1 MNKYFLGLLLLVA
14 VASIW
19 TISSFVVQ
27 EILSTNA
34 VPFFLTYFANSLF
47 MLQLPVVLCYR
58 YYHRIPPYNTN
69 EGPSDYTPLDHVLT
83 VKPRAPCK
91 DYIKGLYH
99 GPTLRAAFIVMPLW
113 FMANGLYNISLGMT
127 SVTSNTVISATSG
140 MFTFAIAVRAGQE
153 QFSWWKIAGVVCS
166 IGGTVLTAVADTS
179 PPSTTHRN
187 VSSPSSSS
195 NSMPNTLLGD
205 IVCLFA
211 AVFYGLYTTAI
222 HRFLPSI
229 QFTNLFFGYLG
240 VIGCVVCA
248 PIVLV
253 LCATKVENLA
263 SISASTLVLIALKG
277 LFDNVLSDTLWAV
290 ALKWTSPTVATLGLA
305 LTIPLSIVAA
315 VLIGKGIPTWLSGSG
330 AVFMLVGFVCV
341 NVPGG
346 RKQDEEARVVVAQ
359 EEEVPV
365 LDDGT

>member
-83 VKPRAPCK
+83 VKPRAPCI

-179 PPSTTHRN
+179 PPSTTQN

-195 NSMPNTLLGD
+195 NSIPNTLLGD